1 MKNILETNALLAEF
15 LQSVDASLL
24 PHHESEKVTVLFE
37 ALYPLTRWGKIE
49 WESIE
54 IKKEIDNKEEIMFTL
69 PKMLSA
75 SIDQSVYILCDD
87 AMLPIIKTNLKDIII
102 HFCEMDCISMYK
114 FIFNPMQ
121 GYIIE
126 VLPSGITMGLIE
138 KERIRL
144 SGYLKDFLDGL
155 PKEKFH
161 NRYNEYEMRM
171 VRKLLNPFTQP
182 QYWSLSNPRFI
193 ESMLNIIPSIEALL
207 KQSITEDVLILWED
221 KQFPLV
227 ETKLRG
233 ITSLWDIL
241 VKIKIPF
248 QIIATNGTYLISFD
262 AESDAVSL
270 VVNFGLRLR

>member
-54 IKKEIDNKEEIMFTL
+54 IKKEIDNAEEITFTL
-69 PKMLSA
+69 HKMLSA

-87 AMLPIIKTNLKDIII
+87 AMLPIIKTNLKDIIV
-102 HFCEMDCISMYK
+102 HFCEMDSISMYK

-155 PKEKFH
+155 PKKKFH
-161 NRYNEYEMRM
+161 NRYNEYEMRL

-193 ESMLNIIPSIEALL
+193 ESMLDIIPSIEALL
-207 KQSITEDVLILWED
+207 KQSITKDVLILWED

-227 ETKLRG
+227 ETNLRR
-233 ITSLWDIL
+233 ITCLWDIL
-241 VKIKIPF
+241 VEIKIPF

-262 AESDAVSL
+262 AESDAISL